1 MNKPSTLIIKRE
13 SYRLW
18 FEFYKLCRLSIR
30 TDVKLNLKKSDG
42 FYKSWG
48 DVTNIKFD
56 DWWKTHDYLFQE
68 PIIKVLD
75 DISQRQTPDSLI
87 IELPLNLSTSNLV
100 DTLKKLIE
108 ENQKP
113 ISKKK
118 KIKFTGTYQLTDNSE
133 LRFKTMR
140 NKLNIYRD
148 VYLVNRRPSIPKL
161 LPMVVDYYNGKKR
174 MKIPTTL
181 DETTNNLGNVIKSLG
196 RWMKDS
202 EKIMLNVSN
211 GEFPG
216 KYGEY

>member
-1 MNKPSTLIIKRE
+1 MNKSSTLILKKE
-13 SYRLW
+13 NYRLW

-30 TDVKLNLKKSDG
+30 TDVKLNLKKSEE

-75 DISQRQTPDSLI
+75 DISQRQTSDSLI
-87 IELPLNLSTSNLV
+87 IEVPLNLSTSNLV

-113 ISKKK
+113 SSKKK
-118 KIKFTGTYQLTDNSE
+118 KIKFKGIYQLTDNSE

-161 LPMVVDYYNGKKR
+161 LPMVVEYYKSKKR

-181 DETTNNLGNVIKSLG
+181 DETTNDLSNIIKSLG

-202 EKIMLNVSN
+202 EQIMLNVSN

-216 KYGEY
+216 KY

>member
-1 MNKPSTLIIKRE
+1 MNKSSTLIIKRE

-18 FEFYKLCRLSIR
+18 FEFYKLSRLSIR
-30 TDVKLNLKKSDG
+30 TDVKLNLKKSDE
-42 FYKSWG
+42 FYKPWG
-48 DVTNIKFD
+48 DVMTIKFD

-75 DISQRQTPDSLI
+75 DISQRQTSDSLI

-118 KIKFTGTYQLTDNSE
+118 KIKFTGTYQLTDSSE

-216 KYGEY
+216 KYGDH